1 MNRGMQLLRERFGH
15 DSVMA
20 LATVENG
27 APSVRNVN
35 AYYENGAFY
44 VITYAL
50 SGKLRQLAANPSCAL
65 AGEWFTA
72 HGRGESLGWFGSAEN
87 APVAAKLRAAFAE

>member
-1 MNRGMQLLRERFGH
+1 M
-15 DSVMA
+15 
-20 LATVENG
+20 
-27 APSVRNVN
+27 
-35 AYYENGAFY
+35 
-44 VITYAL
+44 
-50 SGKLRQLAANPSCAL
+50 RQLAANPYCAL